1 MNICSNM
8 IIFILTL
15 FLTVCYSQTPIRIES
30 ISNPNRLGFSL
41 IAIDSTNLSV
51 LIGGS
56 DYIVRVGSEFKSSSI
71 TNLPNLASRVSLV
84 EYDHFNNRFFVCDRE
99 RVCHFYDTSDIT
111 TSVATITDLSTESD
125 NIPNSALFAM
135 LAGSPAVFVYS
146 SFISDTATSTR
157 YTLQGFTLSD
167 LSAATARFTGQP
179 RVADT
184 RRTLINEFVFGD
196 RIFYLVRQLIGT
208 SPISSRLFTIC
219 DNTSVGLGRF
229 ESVLEL
235 ILTPCDGSYTY
246 LLSGRIVSLQDGQTH
261 LVLIYSANEMGIET
275 RLCTLCLNDLIQYI
289 SVSYNDPS
297 LSTKLDWVERHEA
310 GGNIF
315 AESVLNGISLCDYT
329 FSGLLFALMIPI
341 TNGYPTA
348 PLLPSVYSS
357 GVTYGRVSNL
367 YTSQLDTFYYLILVT
382 EEGFMFKYYIN
393 GTSLTADVTEL
404 EGRYLSENFRDR
416 VSSLVPIG
424 TNHILALTP
433 RELLRIPVSDCGRH
447 DNCMECVQDRDPL
460 CGWCSVQ
467 NKCTRQSNCINHN
480 LTNRWI
486 QDDVTEC
493 LAVTSVSPDL
503 SNININTTVTIS
515 ASNLPEL
522 STGNTYQ
529 CVFSSLGNTAV
540 TGGFDL
546 TGPASGPVNLT
557 CQIPDNTPS
566 FNKSEFLEVQ
576 LYLSTTE
583 SSDTI
588 LVQSFSFLFFNCSY
602 HTACE
607 ECVSTSDVS
616 PCGWCVYS
624 GTCTYSS
631 SLCPPL
637 NLSDSYQWRQSLCP
651 SIESLNSSSNPLV
664 ADTDNTIN
672 LLTVNDLPTPQSS
685 YKYLCQLSYGSEQYN
700 IPGNHSSN
708 YITCYMPADILTV
721 TSSDIIDVNIDVT
734 FSDRVIYTD
743 TLELYSCVQQG
754 TTCAQC
760 LSNRQSKILCGWCL
774 ASGDD
779 SCSTADCSGDFLTAS
794 CPNPFIT
801 SITPDEIS
809 VYFTDQLSIRGTDLG
824 LVSDQLTITVELGE
838 IRGILECVD
847 INRDPSDIGR
857 EVNCTLSGLL
867 LSPLGPPGSSGNT
880 TLALSIDNSLG
891 DPLEAYYH
899 PLHILSPQIQAFTPN
914 FGPVAGGTLV
924 TLSGVGLGVG
934 SSRSAEIITVTS
946 CMIVLEPSYSNG
958 ELECITQPAMS
969 KDRGQFRVTIDGDNY
984 DSTTGLF
991 EFRENPQII
1000 SATPTGV
1007 LQSGDGLIT
1016 FTGISLDAS
1025 ADPRIMFYSGRSVGE
1040 YACNAITTSE
1050 LKCPFPPSNTS
1061 KRQTGSDNVNFT
1073 LLFDGYTNTLPT
1085 IDILVLPDPLFNQ
1098 GVFVFSD
1105 YNHISVDAISRSVEL
1120 VFIQQA
1126 DYRLAQL
1133 SDLFSVEVTL
1143 ADEVVN
1149 ISSNVTYLTNRLS
1162 VDFSDIRVDAL
1173 QSDTYHIYV
1182 LLEGYRT
1189 PAGRFVIISGIESL
1203 KDLGII
1209 VLSWILG
1216 LLLLIVIL
1224 VLILV
1229 CIMYC
1234 LRRRYSIAHRKA
1246 VKKLIY
1252 EMDTIEIRI
1261 AQACKN
1267 EFAELNTELEEASDL
1282 TQGSQGAIPFL
1293 SFHRYLLNAMF
1304 PEETYHTVL
1313 YPVRIPH
1320 GINEK
1325 ELMRALEL
1333 FDELLRDKN
1342 YFLSLVNCVESNRSF
1357 SLRDRSNIANL
1368 FALCMHDDIQ
1378 YLTSVLKKLLEEL
1391 FETMV
1396 AKSRVNNMFH
1406 RTHTVAEKLLSNW
1419 LAMMMYRFLIDG
1431 PGPAIHLAYRAT
1443 KRQTEKGP
1451 IDVVTGEAKY
1461 SLDKEKLLT
1470 QISDEEIKELEVG
1483 VITDNETDLKVK
1495 LLECDTISQAK
1506 LKIMDVVYSEVPVSQ
1521 RPHITKL
1528 DLEVHTTRKQSFGL
1542 ILRDN
1547 DWTSIVQ
1554 GDWKRVNTLSHY
1566 SAVNQPVFK
1575 LVPRTQIPQGGQICD
1590 YLGTL
1595 IQYRYN
1601 SVWDTHIHEEDKTW
1615 HLTDPQEI
1623 QTVKPKKLA
1632 TEIYLIRLIST
1643 KNILQKYLDDM
1654 VYAIFPDVMFEPHK
1668 LAQPIKYIFDF
1679 LDYLVEKYNIDN
1691 KDNVLRM
1698 WKNKC
1703 VPIGFWANLIRNP
1716 NHLFDVIKSETLDTN
1731 LSVISQVLIDSCLGT
1746 DSHITE
1752 DDPTTKILYYREV
1765 PIYREHILKYHD
1777 TMSQS
1782 PAVSDEQL
1790 FESYRVPKGG
1800 DHFYKESA
1808 LLSLYSY
1815 ADSCKDKIVE
1825 EMLYDGGFDKQIAKI
1840 EEISELLT
1848 GQSNK

>member
-1 MNICSNM
+1 M

-15 FLTVCYSQTPIRIES
+15 LLTVCYSQTLIRIES
-30 ISNPNRLGFSL
+30 ISNPNRFDFSL

-56 DYIVRVGSEFKSSSI
+56 DYIIRVGSEFKSSSI

-84 EYDHFNNRFFVCDRE
+84 EYDNFNNRFFVCDRE

-179 RVADT
+179 RVVVD
-184 RRTLINEFVFGD
+184 RRRLINEFIFGD

-208 SPISSRLFTIC
+208 SAISSRLFTIC
-219 DNTSVGLGRF
+219 DNTGVRSDRF

-246 LLSGRIVSLQDGQTH
+246 LLSGRVVSLQDGQTH
-261 LVLIYSANEMGIET
+261 LVLIYSADEVGIET
-275 RLCTLCLNDLIQYI
+275 RLCTLSLNDIIQYI
-289 SVSYNDPS
+289 SVSYNDS
-297 LSTKLDWVERHEA
+297 ALSTQLDWVARAEA

-315 AESVLNGISLCDYT
+315 GESVLNGISLCDYT
-329 FSGLLFALMIPI
+329 FAGLIFALMIPI
-341 TNGYPTA
+341 TGGYPTA

-367 YTSQLDTFYYLILVT
+367 YTYQLDTFYYIILVT

-404 EGRYLSENFRDR
+404 EGRYLSEDFRDR

-467 NKCTRQSNCINHN
+467 NECTRQSNCTNNN

-486 QDDVTEC
+486 QDEVTEC
-493 LAVTSVSPDL
+493 LAVTSVSPDS

-529 CVFSSLGNTAV
+529 CVFSSLGNTTVTAV

-546 TGPASGPVNLT
+546 TGPASGSVNLT

-566 FNKSEFLEVQ
+566 FNESEFLEVQ

-583 SSDTI
+583 SSNTI
-588 LVQSFSFLFFNCSY
+588 LVQSFSFLFFDCSY

-624 GTCTYSS
+624 GKCTYSP

-651 SIESLNSSSNPLV
+651 SIVSLNSSSNPLV

-672 LLTVNDLPTPQSS
+672 LLTVNDLPLPQSS
-685 YKYLCQLSYGSEQYN
+685 YEYLCQLSYGSEQYN

-708 YITCYMPADILTV
+708 YITCYIPADNLTV

-734 FSDRVIYTD
+734 FSGRVIYTD

-760 LSNRQSKILCGWCL
+760 LSNRQSKMLCGWCL
-774 ASGDD
+774 SSGDD

-801 SITPDEIS
+801 SITPNEIS
-809 VYFTDQLSIRGTDLG
+809 VYFTDQLSIRGTGLG
-824 LVSDQLTITVELGE
+824 IVSDQLTITVELGE
-838 IRGILECVD
+838 IGGVLECVD

-857 EVNCTLSGLL
+857 VVNCTLSGLL
-867 LSPLGPPGSSGNT
+867 LSPLSPPGSSGNT

-891 DPLEAYYH
+891 DPLEVYYH

-924 TLSGVGLGVG
+924 TLSGVGLGIG

-946 CMIVLEPSYSNG
+946 CMTVLEPSYSNG
-958 ELECITQPAMS
+958 ELECITQPAVS
-969 KDRGQFRVTIDGDNY
+969 KASGQFRVTIDGDNY

-991 EFRENPQII
+991 EFRENPQIL

-1025 ADPRIMFYSGRSVGE
+1025 ADPKIMFYSGRSVGE
-1040 YACNAITTSE
+1040 YACNAITTSV

-1061 KRQTGSDNVNFT
+1061 KRQTGPDNVNFT
-1073 LLFDGYTNTLPT
+1073 LLFDGYTDTLPS
-1085 IDILVLPDPLFNQ
+1085 IDILVLPDPMFNQ
-1098 GVFVFSD
+1098 EVFVFSD
-1105 YNHISVDAISRSVEL
+1105 NNHISVDVISRSVEL

-1126 DYRLAQL
+1126 DYRSAQL
-1133 SDLFSVEVTL
+1133 SDLFRVEVTL

-1149 ISSNVTYLTNRLS
+1149 ISNSVTYLTNRLS
-1162 VDFSDIRVDAL
+1162 VDFTDIRVENF
-1173 QSDTYHIYV
+1173 QSDTYLIYV
-1182 LLEGYRT
+1182 LLEEYRT
-1189 PAGRFVIISGIESL
+1189 PAGSFVVVSGVESL
-1203 KDLGII
+1203 TQLGSI
-1209 VLSWILG
+1209 VIACILG
-1216 LLLLIVIL
+1216 FLLLIIALVI
-1224 VLILV
+1224 ILV
-1229 CIMYC
+1229 CIMCC
-1234 LRRRYSIAHRKA
+1234 LRKRGSIAQA
-1246 VKKLIY
+1246 EVEKLIY
-1252 EMDTIEIRI
+1252 EMDTIENRV
-1261 AQACKN
+1261 AQACRT
-1267 EFAELNTELEEASDL
+1267 EFAELNTELEEAADL

-1293 SFHRYLLNAMF
+1293 SFHKFVMNVMF
-1304 PEETYHTVL
+1304 PGEPDHPVL
-1313 YPVRIPH
+1313 HPVRIPPD
-1320 GINEK
+1320 IDDREF
-1325 ELMRALEL
+1325 LRALEL
-1333 FDELLRDKN
+1333 FDELLRDKD
-1342 YFLSLVNCVESNRSF
+1342 YFLSLVNCIESNRSF
-1357 SLRDRSNIANL
+1357 SLRDRSNIASL
-1368 FALCMHDDIQ
+1368 FALCMHDDIK
-1378 YLTSVLKKLLEEL
+1378 YLTTVLKTLLEDLSER
-1391 FETMV
+1391 MV
-1396 AKSRVNNMFH
+1396 AQSRVKIMFR
-1406 RTHTVAEKLLSNW
+1406 RTESVAEKLLSDW
-1419 LAMMMYRFLIDG
+1419 LAMMMYGYLIERA
-1431 PGPAIHLAYRAT
+1431 GPAIHVAYRAT

-1451 IDVVTGEAKY
+1451 IDVFTGEAKH
-1461 SLDKEKLLT
+1461 SLAKEKILT
-1470 QISDEEIKELEVG
+1470 QITDIEEMRELEVG
-1483 VITDNETDLKVK
+1483 VITDNQTELRVKV
-1495 LLECDTISQAK
+1495 LECDTISQAK
-1506 LKIMDVVYSEVPVSQ
+1506 LKIMDAVYSGQPVSQ
-1521 RPHITKL
+1521 RPHVTEL
-1528 DLEVHTTRKQSFGL
+1528 DLEVHSTRKQGAGL

-1547 DWTSIVQ
+1547 DRTSVVQ

-1566 SAVNQPVFK
+1566 SAINQVFK
-1575 LVPRTQIPQGGQICD
+1575 LVPRTQKPLGGQVYD

-1595 IQYRYN
+1595 IQSN
-1601 SVWDTHIHEEDKTW
+1601 SLRGFRDAHLHEEDKIW
-1615 HLTDPQEI
+1615 HLTKPEET
-1623 QTVKPKKLA
+1623 QTAKSKKLA

-1643 KNILQKYLDDM
+1643 KNILQKYVDDM
-1654 VYAIFPDVMFEPHK
+1654 VCAIFPDVTLEPHK
-1668 LAQPIKYIFDF
+1668 LAPPIKFLFD
-1679 LDYLVEKYNIDN
+1679 LLEHLADEYDID
-1691 KDNVLRM
+1691 KKEDVIRL
-1698 WKNKC
+1698 WKNNS
-1703 VPIGFWANLIRNP
+1703 VPLRFWANIIRNP
-1716 NHLFDVIKSETLDTN
+1716 DHLFDVIKSETLDSN
-1731 LSVISQVLIDSCLGT
+1731 LTVISQVFIDSCLAT
-1746 DSHITE
+1746 DSQITE
-1752 DDPTTKILYYREV
+1752 DAQTTKILYNKEV
-1765 PIYREHILKYHD
+1765 PIYRERILNYYD

-1782 PAVSDEQL
+1782 PAVSEEQL
-1790 FESYRVPKGG
+1790 FDNYRVPRGG
-1800 DHFYKESA
+1800 DHFYRESA
-1808 LLSLYSY
+1808 LQSLYSY
-1815 ADSCKDKIVE
+1815 AHSCKDKLVE
-1825 EMLYDGGFDKQIAKI
+1825 EMLDDGRFDQQVAKF
-1840 EEISELLT
+1840 EEICELLSRH
-1848 GQSNK
+1848 SNK